1 MDKTTQQSD
10 SAEPVVTPFS
20 PRVTVDLGI
29 REFKQMVDSHIRK
42 GRVARTYRNRL
53 IRDFKNRQWAMY
65 HEAFPTDNSSVP
77 THSHN
82 GIDKLALV

>member
-10 SAEPVVTPFS
+10 NDKPAVIPFS

-29 REFKQMVDSHIRK
+29 KEFKQMIDSHIRK

-53 IRDFKNRQWAMY
+53 IRDFKKRQWDMY
-65 HEAFPTDNSSVP
+65 HESFPEDNSTVP
-77 THSHN
+77 SHTHVVL
-82 GIDKLALV
+82 DKLALV